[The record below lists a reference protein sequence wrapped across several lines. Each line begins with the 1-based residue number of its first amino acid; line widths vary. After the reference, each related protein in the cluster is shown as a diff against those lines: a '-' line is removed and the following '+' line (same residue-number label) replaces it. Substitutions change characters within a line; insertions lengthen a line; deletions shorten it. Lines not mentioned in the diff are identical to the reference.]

1 MTETA
6 SRLVVQNL
14 QKSFR
19 KRQVVKNF
27 SLEIESG
34 EVIGL
39 LGPNPRHAS
48 GRARTV
54 TPRQARRSSVEPM
67 PCPAPAAH
75 SNVPDVPCPV
85 ASSPMPAAGME
96 MHRANT

>member
-39 LGPNPRHAS
+39 LGPNGAGKTTS
-48 GRARTV
+48 FYMIVGTV
-54 TPRQARRSSVEPM
+54 GAEQADDF
-67 PCPAPAAH
+67 AAF
-75 SNVPDVPCPV
+75 DF
-85 ASSPMPAAGME
+85 E
-96 MHRANT
+96 